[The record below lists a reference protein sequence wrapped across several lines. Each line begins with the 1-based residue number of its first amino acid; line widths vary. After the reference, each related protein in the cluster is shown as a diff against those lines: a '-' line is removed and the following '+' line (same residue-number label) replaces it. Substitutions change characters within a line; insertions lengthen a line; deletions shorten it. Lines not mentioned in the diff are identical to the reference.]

1 MSRPTLVSFDVTDDW
16 RRDQLR
22 LLLREHGDWIQ
33 RSLWLLPHTGPT
45 LHAELTKRVAGICRP
60 GDRVLLH
67 HPCPPCLGR
76 IIVPSM
82 LRALD
87 DRSLWVG

>member
-1 MSRPTLVSFDVTDDW
+1 MNRPTLVSFDVTDDW
-16 RRDQLR
+16 RREQLR
-22 LLLREHGDWIQ
+22 RLLRTHGDWIQ
-33 RSLWLLPHTGPT
+33 RSLWLLPHASPT
-45 LHAELTKRVAGICRP
+45 LHAELTRLAAHLCRP